1 MSSFLTIST
10 FQMPLENG
18 DKSPHI
24 EELVKD
30 LKEPVKR
37 LA

>member
-18 DKSPHI
+18 DNNPHI

-30 LKEPVKR
+30 FKEPVKH